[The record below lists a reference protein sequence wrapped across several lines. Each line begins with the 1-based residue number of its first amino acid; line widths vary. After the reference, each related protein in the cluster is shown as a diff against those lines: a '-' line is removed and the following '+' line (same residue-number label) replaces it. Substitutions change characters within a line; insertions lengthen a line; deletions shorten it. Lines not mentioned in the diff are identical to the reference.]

1 MTLISFSL
9 VVILLSSFYTCSS
22 FGITGSGF
30 VQTRI
35 FNRAVSLRGGANA
48 VSGEPSAYKSQS
60 FATHLSSHGS
70 STVDGEGQTV
80 AEPLHADMS
89 AIKEGIK
96 ALSLDGSEVRV
107 GILMARWNADV
118 ISGLYQVNGS
128 TLHHRVV
135 CN

>member
-9 VVILLSSFYTCSS
+9 VIILLSSFYTCSS
-22 FGITGSGF
+22 FGVAGNGF

-35 FNRAVSLRGGANA
+35 FNRAASLRGGAN
-48 VSGEPSAYKSQS
+48 SGSAETSARKLQP
-60 FATHLSSHGS
+60 FATHLSSQGGDHATG
-70 STVDGEGQTV
+70 DAQAV
-80 AEPLHADMS
+80 AQPLHADMS

-118 ISGLYQVNGS
+118 ISGLYQVN
-128 TLHHRVV
+128 TL
-135 CN
+135 

>member
-22 FGITGSGF
+22 FGIAGSGF

-35 FNRAVSLRGGANA
+35 FNRVASLRGGAN
-48 VSGEPSAYKSQS
+48 SGSAETSSRKPQP
-60 FATHLSSHGS
+60 FASHLSSHSG
-70 STVDGEGQTV
+70 DHIAGDAQAV
-80 AEPLHADMS
+80 AQPLHADMS

-118 ISGLYQVNGS
+118 ISGLYQV
-128 TLHHRVV
+128 H
-135 CN
+135 